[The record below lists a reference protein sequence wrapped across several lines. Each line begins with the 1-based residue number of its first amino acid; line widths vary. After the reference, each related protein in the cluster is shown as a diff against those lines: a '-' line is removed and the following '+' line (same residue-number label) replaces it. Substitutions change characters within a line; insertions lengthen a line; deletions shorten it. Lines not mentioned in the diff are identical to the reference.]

1 MQSVLADLEQ
11 VLLARRPDEWPLA
24 LAVVLTVLMT
34 LESIHYHATKTPYHA
49 HLSPPTP
56 SPPPPPPLPPVVD
69 DPAVIK
75 LLAFYTACFKACHA
89 RLRPAWSADPGPRP
103 GQQRVAPEDAFVT
116 SVRGAAAQAGA
127 QGYLQ
132 RKAGEAW
139 KGEGGDNDGDGDGNG
154 DGNNRSGEGD
164 VGFCGEG
171 DVGFCFDRLVARVL
185 LV

>member
-1 MQSVLADLEQ
+1 MPTLATNLMQSVLADLEQ

-49 HLSPPTP
+49 LSPP
-56 SPPPPPPLPPVVD
+56 SPQPQPQPQPTPPPLSLPVD
-69 DPAVIK
+69 DPAVAK
-75 LLAFYTACFKACHA
+75 LLAFYTACFAACHA

-116 SVRGAAAQAGA
+116 SVRAAAAQAGA

-132 RKAGEAW
+132 RKAGESW
-139 KGEGGDNDGDGDGNG
+139 
-154 DGNNRSGEGD
+154 GEGD
-164 VGFCGEG
+164 ESGRPG